1 MARFAGIAF
10 HRATRRPQPR
20 PELPTIRYPDPM
32 SAGRLESIN
41 ASRGGVPKHSM
52 FEALITESGIDGDR
66 QRDLR
71 FHGGPDRA
79 IVLFSLDVIRALQRE
94 GHTIAAG
101 TAGENLTVSG
111 IDWASLAPG
120 RELAIGEVRLAI
132 TKYTSPCEKIA
143 FSFVRNDYTRISQ
156 TLHPGWSR
164 LSARVLHG
172 GLVTIGDAV
181 AIATEL

>member
-1 MARFAGIAF
+1 
-10 HRATRRPQPR
+10 
-20 PELPTIRYPDPM
+20 M

-52 FEALITESGIDGDR
+52 FEALITAAGLDGDR
-66 QRDLR
+66 QRDVR

-79 IVLFSLDVIRALQRE
+79 IVLYSLDVIRALQRE

-111 IDWASLAPG
+111 LDWAALTPG
-120 RELAIGEVRLAI
+120 SQLTIGEVRLAI

-143 FSFVRNDYTRISQ
+143 FSFVRNDYSRISQ
-156 TLHPGWSR
+156 KLHPGWSR
-164 LSARVLHG
+164 LSARVLHRG
-172 GLVTIGDAV
+172 VVTVGDAV
-181 AIATEL
+181 AIAS

>member
-1 MARFAGIAF
+1 VRQVDDRVRSRAFATA
-10 HRATRRPQPR
+10 AVSPL
-20 PELPTIRYPDPM
+20 EW
-32 SAGRLESIN
+32 SVAGRLESIN

-52 FEALITESGIDGDR
+52 FEALITDQGLDGDR

-94 GHTIAAG
+94 GHTITAG
-101 TAGENLTVSG
+101 ATGENLTVSG
-111 IDWASLAPG
+111 LDWPSLTP
-120 RELAIGEVRLAI
+120 RSELVIGEVRLAI

-143 FSFVRNDYTRISQ
+143 FSFVDGDYTRISQ
-156 TLHPGWSR
+156 KLHPGWSR

-172 GLVTIGDAV
+172 GLVAIGDTV
-181 AIATEL
+181 EIARA

>member
-1 MARFAGIAF
+1 MA
-10 HRATRRPQPR
+10 
-20 PELPTIRYPDPM
+20 
-32 SAGRLESIN
+32 AGRLESIN

-52 FEALITESGIDGDR
+52 FEALITPAGIDGDR

-94 GHTIAAG
+94 GHAIAAG

-111 IDWASLAPG
+111 IDWATLTPG
-120 RELAIGEVRLAI
+120 SELAIGEVRLAV
-132 TKYTSPCEKIA
+132 TKHTSPCEKIA
-143 FSFVRNDYTRISQ
+143 FSFLRNDYTRISHK
-156 TLHPGWSR
+156 LHPGWSR
-164 LSARVLHG
+164 LSARVVRG

-181 AIATEL
+181 EIATCPLGPGAHVPAP